1 MADYSEHAE
10 QRESHQ
16 QLYSGFDGDVGRS
29 KFVQWH
35 DVWCL
40 IAQPA
45 VDQAE
50 DQSDRQHSDQSY
62 QFVAGG
68 GRADDEPGPA

>member
-1 MADYSEHAE
+1 MADYAQYAE

-16 QLYSGFDGDVGRS
+16 QLYFGFDGDVGRS

-40 IAQPA
+40 IAQQA
-45 VDQAE
+45 VDQVE
-50 DQSDRQHSDQSY
+50 DQSDRRDPDEPD
-62 QFVAGG
+62 QFVARRGG
-68 GRADDEPGPA
+68 KDDESGAA